1 MDAVIVPRKRPAI
14 RPWVWLGVLIALMAA
29 VRYVWLRNRLDLAAD
44 QAIGGMVAG
53 SAADIW
59 PFVPEEECACSS
71 LTQAKLQA
79 VLDRLVQPRLK
90 GLEEIGSTHDVTS
103 NGTQGSGERRFK
115 LPDGRT
121 WTYIAIV
128 NRTDTT
134 PKFGALYYALQQV
147 WWLDGLR
154 KVKASQLTPIQR
166 SEATI
171 AGIQTDRQFLEQWG
185 IRKLFV
191 RLGHCV
197 TWDELIAE
205 RKEMIENDR
214 AIERGE
220 VPDVKMVPEVK
231 SQR

>member
-1 MDAVIVPRKRPAI
+1 MTLKPNTAAVAKSRTRA
-14 RPWVWLGVLIALMAA
+14 WLWLCVTLIAGFTL
-29 VRYVWLRNRLDLAAD
+29 RFIYGRNRLDLAAD
-44 QAIGGMVAG
+44 QAVGGFVAG

-59 PFVPEEECACSS
+59 PFVPQGECACSS

-103 NGTQGSGERRFK
+103 NGTQGSGERRFR
-115 LPDGRT
+115 LSDGRT

-128 NRTDTT
+128 NRTDSS
-134 PKFGALYYALQQV
+134 PKFGALYFALQQV

-171 AGIQTDRQFLEQWG
+171 AGIQ
-185 IRKLFV
+185 
-191 RLGHCV
+191 
-197 TWDELIAE
+197 
-205 RKEMIENDR
+205 N
-214 AIERGE
+214 
-220 VPDVKMVPEVK
+220 
-231 SQR
+231 